1 MVLEQKLQLKLG
13 QKLILTPALQQAIKL
28 LPMAT
33 LELVDLLNQEVVDN
47 PLLEEASAEELQ
59 QTDAAAQVDRADPDP
74 QPDQGHAGHV
84 G

>member
-59 QTDAAAQVDRADPDP
+59 QTDAAAQVDCEHDLPA
-74 QPDQGHAGHV
+74 
-84 G
+84 